1 MVSWSALEPTN
12 PGSVTC
18 QQIWDQLWRF
28 QWDLNIPV
36 QCRQVVSSSASEL
49 TKMGSLMCRQIWDQ
63 FQRSQQA
70 NIILVRCVQMVSSSA
85 LDPTWAGNVMCQ
97 QIWGRFLLSQRDFI
111 IPVRCRQKVS
121 SSALGPTTMASLMCQ
136 KIWDQSWRS
145 QEVNITPVPCRQMV
159 SSSASEIMHLG
170 YVMYQQT
177 WGQCPD
183 QKLQRRITEK
193 SYAFAQTVDNPL
205 EPMAFDLFCHLVHY
219 KESRLCGQ
227 IGFDAKLAKFRISL
241 RGRYPKLSR
250 DKEILIKKVAADMLQ
265 LGGSRLELRYGSV
278 AEAFEE
284 AEYLDAISFT
294 DMLSSV
300 GATPAEA
307 AKRFFAQ
314 FVRHMPKSRA
324 KVSRHIFLTVLGN
337 AEGISAAER
346 LRRGLGLD
354 LKEAENADEA
364 KRPSWS
370 KGDNTL
376 SYQLVVLII
385 YLMQG
390 RKCSPPVRHSY
401 ASAPVG
407 SDQDYYG
414 EQAML
419 PEPPEETEERRRRRR
434 YVSLAQAYGYGSV
447 GLARHLR
454 QQMAVSVADAASK
467 IKRGQPH
474 DVAASLSSLLAVRP
488 VPSLRELSLRSD
500 VATPRSVSTCSQYD
514 FLT

>member
-205 EPMAFDLFCHLVHY
+205 EPMAFDLFC
-219 KESRLCGQ
+219 RLCGQ
-227 IGFDAKLAKFRISL
+227 IGFDVDLASTVWQLSCSLLGLPDDEDSGILYKHDFVRAMAFATPIKSL
-241 RGRYPKLSR
+241 RALR
-250 DKEILIKKVAADMLQ
+250 
-265 LGGSRLELRYGSV
+265 SRLELRYGSV

-284 AEYLDAISFT
+284 AEIRYLDAISFT

-300 GATPAEA
+300 GATPAE

-354 LKEAENADEA
+354 LKEAENADEVMA
-364 KRPSWS
+364 WRCLVELGRRLTKKRTFQVPS
-370 KGDNTL
+370 KGDDISITAADL
-376 SYQLVVLII
+376 QQVLRIF
-385 YLMQG
+385 
-390 RKCSPPVRHSY
+390 
-401 ASAPVG
+401 
-407 SDQDYYG
+407 
-414 EQAML
+414 
-419 PEPPEETEERRRRRR
+419 
-434 YVSLAQAYGYGSV
+434 
-447 GLARHLR
+447 GL
-454 QQMAVSVADAASK
+454 SVASC
-467 IKRGQPH
+467 
-474 DVAASLSSLLAVRP
+474 
-488 VPSLRELSLRSD
+488 E
-500 VATPRSVSTCSQYD
+500 
-514 FLT
+514 